1 MCIILFQFLKQQVEF
16 VNENN
21 ISDMEQASMTNQDP
35 GQRFRRIRQANQDV
49 SRPSIVEPSLKE
61 QVCSHFKI
69 LIYLYVCTYL
79 ISLLQSQMQYDST
92 GMYHWCPSRNINDC
106 LMDRQ
111 EAAMTILQVCRIV
124 EHRLWQFSRFRK
136 FHGKKT

>member
-1 MCIILFQFLKQQVEF
+1 MQNYIALNVDLSIYVGLYIHKKSFKEHNKNYTFMCIILFQFLKQQVEF

-69 LIYLYVCTYL
+69 LIFFY
-79 ISLLQSQMQYDST
+79 
-92 GMYHWCPSRNINDC
+92 MYIPI
-106 LMDRQ
+106 
-111 EAAMTILQVCRIV
+111 
-124 EHRLWQFSRFRK
+124 
-136 FHGKKT
+136 

>member
-69 LIYLYVCTYL
+69 LIFLYVCTLDVIFSSIFQFCITKPPKKLYFN
-79 ISLLQSQMQYDST
+79 LLYT
-92 GMYHWCPSRNINDC
+92 KH
-106 LMDRQ
+106 
-111 EAAMTILQVCRIV
+111 
-124 EHRLWQFSRFRK
+124 F
-136 FHGKKT
+136 

>member
-69 LIYLYVCTYL
+69 LIFLYVCTLDILFSSNHNIHKSLCGLCFKTPEPL
-79 ISLLQSQMQYDST
+79 I
-92 GMYHWCPSRNINDC
+92 
-106 LMDRQ
+106 DR
-111 EAAMTILQVCRIV
+111 
-124 EHRLWQFSRFRK
+124 FY
-136 FHGKKT
+136 